1 MKSKNKIIVSQKKEV
16 FLYNTKL
23 LRKEWSIEIK
33 HKIGGIARFDDLVLI
48 SSYNWWGKVFSKF
61 INFSSGKVVLD
72 IEENILS
79 LLIYDDKLYFINKD
93 KEIGCY
99 SIVKKTKIYKV
110 ASTGLWSWDS
120 TPPKIALIDKNI
132 YAFSKRKAFKI
143 NMSNGAQSETQL
155 PKGLDNKSISAM
167 VDEFQINI
175 NTFSSSSS
183 GDSAFIAG
191 DAGGG
196 DAGGGAGGGD
206 AGGGDGGG

>member
-16 FLYNTKL
+16 FLYDTKL

-79 LLIYDDKLYFINKD
+79 LLIYDDKLYFITKD

-110 ASTGLWSWDS
+110 TSTGLWSWDS

-191 DAGGG
+191 DMGGG
-196 DAGGGAGGGD
+196 DAGGGD

>member
-1 MKSKNKIIVSQKKEV
+1 MKSKNKIIVSQDKEV

-33 HKIGGIARFDDLVLI
+33 HKIAGIARFDDLVLI

-61 INFSSGKVVLD
+61 INFSSGEVVLD

-99 SIVKKTKIYKV
+99 SIIRKSKIFKV
-110 ASTGLWSWDS
+110 TSKGLWSWDG
-120 TPPKIALIDKNI
+120 TPPKIVLIDKNI

-143 NMSNGAQSETQL
+143 NMSNGVQSETQL

-183 GDSAFIAG
+183 GDSGFIAG
-191 DAGGG
+191 DAS
-196 DAGGGAGGGD
+196 GGGAGGGD

>member
-61 INFSSGKVVLD
+61 INFSSGEVVLD

-191 DAGGG
+191 DMGGV
-196 DAGGGAGGGD
+196 DTGGGD

>member
-61 INFSSGKVVLD
+61 INFSSGEMVLD

-183 GDSAFIAG
+183 GDAAFISG
-191 DAGGG
+191 DTGGG
-196 DAGGGAGGGD
+196 DAGGGD

>member
-1 MKSKNKIIVSQKKEV
+1 MKSKNKIIVCQDKEV

-23 LRKEWSIEIK
+23 LRKEWSDKIK
-33 HKIGGIARFDDLVLI
+33 YKIGGIARFDNLVLI

-61 INFSSGKVVLD
+61 INFSSGETVLD

-79 LLIYDDKLYFINKD
+79 LLIYDDKLFFINKD

-99 SIVKKTKIYKV
+99 SIIRKTKIFKV
-110 ASTGLWSWDS
+110 TSRGLWSWDG

-143 NMSNGAQSETQL
+143 SMSNGLQSETQL

-191 DAGGG
+191 DAGSG
-196 DAGGGAGGGD
+196 DAGGGD

>member
-16 FLYNTKL
+16 FLYDTKL

-33 HKIGGIARFDDLVLI
+33 HKIGGIARFDNLVLI

-61 INFSSGKVVLD
+61 INFSSGEAVLD

-79 LLIYDDKLYFINKD
+79 LLIFDNKLYFINKE

-183 GDSAFIAG
+183 LFIFLCLKAILLKYSPCFEFG
-191 DAGGG
+191 YIC
-196 DAGGGAGGGD
+196 
-206 AGGGDGGG
+206 

>member
-1 MKSKNKIIVSQKKEV
+1 MKSKNKIIVSQEKEV

-23 LRKEWSIEIK
+23 LTKEWSVVIK
-33 HKIGGIARFDDLVLI
+33 HKIGGIARFDNLVLI

-61 INFSSGKVVLD
+61 IYFSSGETVLD

-79 LLIYDDKLYFINKD
+79 LLIYEDKLYFITKD

-99 SIVKKTKIYKV
+99 SITRKTKIFKV
-110 ASTGLWSWDS
+110 ITTGLWSWDG
-120 TPPKIALIDKNI
+120 TTPKIALINKSI
-132 YAFSKRKAFKI
+132 YAFSKRRAFKI
-143 NMSNGAQSETQL
+143 NMSNGKQSQTKL

-183 GDSAFIAG
+183 GDAVFIAG

-196 DAGGGAGGGD
+196 DGGGD
-206 AGGGDGGG
+206 AGGGGDGGG

>member
-61 INFSSGKVVLD
+61 INFTSGEVVLD

-99 SIVKKTKIYKV
+99 SIVKKTKIFKV
-110 ASTGLWSWDS
+110 LSSGLWSWDG

-143 NMSNGAQSETQL
+143 NLSNGSQSETNL
-155 PKGLDNKSISAM
+155 PNGLDNKSISLM
-167 VDEFQINI
+167 LDEFQINI
-175 NTFSSSSS
+175 NTFSSNSSENS
-183 GDSAFIAG
+183 VFIAG
-191 DAGGG
+191 DMGGVDVGGG
-196 DAGGGAGGGD
+196 EG
-206 AGGGDGGG
+206 GGGDGGG

>member
-16 FLYNTKL
+16 FLYDTKL

-110 ASTGLWSWDS
+110 TSTGLWSWDS

-191 DAGGG
+191 DMGGG
-196 DAGGGAGGGD
+196 DAGGGD

>member
-48 SSYNWWGKVFSKF
+48 SSYNWWGKMFSKF
-61 INFSSGKVVLD
+61 INFSSGEAVLD

-79 LLIYDDKLYFINKD
+79 LLIFDNKLYFINKE

-99 SIVKKTKIYKV
+99 SITRKTKIFKV
-110 ASTGLWSWDS
+110 TSIGLWSWDG

-143 NMSNGAQSETQL
+143 NMSNGSQSETQL
-155 PKGLDNKSISAM
+155 PKGLDNKSISTM

-175 NTFSSSSS
+175 NTFLSSSS

-196 DAGGGAGGGD
+196 GAGGGD

>member
-61 INFSSGKVVLD
+61 INFSSGEVVLD

-110 ASTGLWSWDS
+110 TSTGLWSWDS

-191 DAGGG
+191 DMGGG
-196 DAGGGAGGGD
+196 DAGGGD

>member
-16 FLYNTKL
+16 FLYDTKL

-61 INFSSGKVVLD
+61 INFSSGEVVLD

-99 SIVKKTKIYKV
+99 SIIKKTKIYKV

-191 DAGGG
+191 DMGGG
-196 DAGGGAGGGD
+196 DAGGGD

>member
-61 INFSSGKVVLD
+61 INFSSGEVVLD

-99 SIVKKTKIYKV
+99 SMIRKTKIFKV
-110 ASTGLWSWDS
+110 TSTGLWSWDS

-196 DAGGGAGGGD
+196 GAGGGD

>member
-191 DAGGG
+191 DMGGGDAGGG
-196 DAGGGAGGGD
+196 DAGGGEGGG
-206 AGGGDGGG
+206 

>member
-16 FLYNTKL
+16 FLYDTKL

-99 SIVKKTKIYKV
+99 SIIRKTKIFKV
-110 ASTGLWSWDS
+110 TSTGLWSWDGTS
-120 TPPKIALIDKNI
+120 PKIALIDKNI

-196 DAGGGAGGGD
+196 DAGGGD

>member
-1 MKSKNKIIVSQKKEV
+1 MKSKNKIIVCQDKEV

-23 LRKEWSIEIK
+23 LRKEWSVEIK
-33 HKIGGIARFDDLVLI
+33 HKVGGIARFDDLVLI

-79 LLIYDDKLYFINKD
+79 LLIYDDKLYFITKD

-191 DAGGG
+191 DMGGG
-196 DAGGGAGGGD
+196 DAGGGD

>member
-16 FLYNTKL
+16 FQYNTKL

-61 INFSSGKVVLD
+61 INFSSGEAVLD

-79 LLIYDDKLYFINKD
+79 LLIFDNKLYFINKE

-99 SIVKKTKIYKV
+99 SITRKTKIFKV
-110 ASTGLWSWDS
+110 TSTGLWSWDG

-143 NMSNGAQSETQL
+143 NMSNGVQSETQL

-196 DAGGGAGGGD
+196 GAGGGD

>member
-1 MKSKNKIIVSQKKEV
+1 MKSKNKIIVCQDKEV

-23 LRKEWSIEIK
+23 LRKEWSLEIK
-33 HKIGGIARFDDLVLI
+33 HKVGGIARFDNLVLI

-61 INFSSGKVVLD
+61 IDFSSGEVVLD

-110 ASTGLWSWDS
+110 TSTGLWSWDS

-132 YAFSKRKAFKI
+132 YAFSKRKSFKI

-155 PKGLDNKSISAM
+155 PKGLDNKSISLM

-191 DAGGG
+191 DMGGG
-196 DAGGGAGGGD
+196 DAGGGD

>member
-16 FLYNTKL
+16 FLYDTKL

-61 INFSSGKVVLD
+61 INFTSGEPVLD

-191 DAGGG
+191 DMGGG
-196 DAGGGAGGGD
+196 DAGGGD

>member
-1 MKSKNKIIVSQKKEV
+1 MKSKNKIIVSQEKEV
-16 FLYNTKL
+16 FLYDTRL
-23 LRKEWSIEIK
+23 LKKGWSIEIK
-33 HKIGGIARFDDLVLI
+33 HKIGGIARFDNLVLI

-61 INFSSGKVVLD
+61 INFSSGETVLD

-79 LLIYDDKLYFINKD
+79 LLIYEDKLYFINKE

-99 SIVKKTKIYKV
+99 SITRKIKIFKV
-110 ASTGLWSWDS
+110 STTGLWSWDG
-120 TPPKIALIDKNI
+120 TPPKIALIDKCI
-132 YAFSKRKAFKI
+132 YSFSKRKAFKI
-143 NMSNGAQSETQL
+143 NMSNGVQSETQL

-196 DAGGGAGGGD
+196 AASGAD

>member
-48 SSYNWWGKVFSKF
+48 SSHNWWGKVFTKF
-61 INFSSGKVVLD
+61 INFSSGEAVLD

-79 LLIYDDKLYFINKD
+79 LLIYEDKLYFINKD

-155 PKGLDNKSISAM
+155 PKGLDNKSISLM

-191 DAGGG
+191 DMGGG
-196 DAGGGAGGGD
+196 DAGGGD

>member
-61 INFSSGKVVLD
+61 INFSSGNVVLD

-99 SIVKKTKIYKV
+99 SIIRKSKIFKV
-110 ASTGLWSWDS
+110 TSKGLWSWDG
-120 TPPKIALIDKNI
+120 TPPKIVLIDKNI

-143 NMSNGAQSETQL
+143 NMSNGIQSETQL

-196 DAGGGAGGGD
+196 DAGGGD

>member
-61 INFSSGKVVLD
+61 INFSSGEVVLD

-196 DAGGGAGGGD
+196 DAGGGD